1 MKVLLIGA
9 SGHVGAATRE
19 RPGTAHEVIAVS
31 RSTDP
36 AVDVGDPESVRRLFE
51 AVGPVDAVITAVGKV
66 PFKPLADLVADD
78 LRSGFENKVLGQ
90 LQLVLAGID
99 HLRDGGSFTL
109 TSGIVGREPIRTGV
123 APAVANGALD
133 AFVRSAAAEL
143 PRGLRIN
150 SVSPTVLTE
159 ATAYHASFPGF
170 IPAPAARVAQ
180 AYVRSVEGVDTGRTL
195 IVD

>member
-1 MKVLLIGA
+1 MDVLLIGGT
-9 SGHVGAATRE
+9 GHIGAAVHRALAGRHRVIVASRTS
-19 RPGTAHEVIAVS
+19 EVSVDVS
-31 RSTDP
+31 DP
-36 AVDVGDPESVRRLFE
+36 ASIAALYE
-51 AVGPVDAVITAVGKV
+51 AVGTVDAVVATVGKV